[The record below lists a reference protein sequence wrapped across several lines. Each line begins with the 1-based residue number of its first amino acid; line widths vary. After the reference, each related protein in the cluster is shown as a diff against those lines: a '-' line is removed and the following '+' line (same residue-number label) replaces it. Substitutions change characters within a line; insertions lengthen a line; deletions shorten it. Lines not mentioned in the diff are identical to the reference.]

1 MTRSLFT
8 TSTGLCACIFLF
20 ALSVL
25 SSTAGTWQGKE
36 ITKDGVIHVQ
46 NPATPI
52 EKPSTLKPTERWRVG
67 GDDESDEVIFGVLS
81 GVTVDDDGNVYLL
94 DSQLNVIHVYSSSG
108 EFMRTIGREGEGP
121 GEFRK
126 PRGIFV
132 TGEGRIAVVQRM
144 PGKIILLTPEGD
156 AAGNHP
162 IPEQDGT
169 MIFSGGAR
177 AGDRMVLATESTGR
191 SDAGSVKVDHGLIG
205 IDAQGNQ
212 NASYWK
218 GTESLNF
225 QKPVFDEKQMNPAPS
240 WATGPAVQVF
250 NGDGTPDRVIERD
263 FELRKRS
270 DTEKEWRSPT
280 IAIVT
285 SSGEIKNQVIKSET
299 DRTIQGIYPQP
310 NGDLWVLSSRGAFD
324 VADDEI
330 GTFDVFDKE
339 GRFCRQITLKG
350 DGNLDYDG
358 FYFIGDNLFVLLR
371 QTTARGS
378 LSASAAE
385 GEEEPE
391 EAEPM
396 SVICYDIGSIVQGK
410 R

>member
-1 MTRSLFT
+1 
-8 TSTGLCACIFLF
+8 
-20 ALSVL
+20 
-25 SSTAGTWQGKE
+25 
-36 ITKDGVIHVQ
+36 
-46 NPATPI
+46 
-52 EKPSTLKPTERWRVG
+52 
-67 GDDESDEVIFGVLS
+67 
-81 GVTVDDDGNVYLL
+81 
-94 DSQLNVIHVYSSSG
+94 
-108 EFMRTIGREGEGP
+108 
-121 GEFRK
+121 
-126 PRGIFV
+126 
-132 TGEGRIAVVQRM
+132 
-144 PGKIILLTPEGD
+144 
-156 AAGNHP
+156 
-162 IPEQDGT
+162 
-169 MIFSGGAR
+169 
-177 AGDRMVLATESTGR
+177 
-191 SDAGSVKVDHGLIG
+191 
-205 IDAQGNQ
+205 
-212 NASYWK
+212 
-218 GTESLNF
+218 
-225 QKPVFDEKQMNPAPS
+225 
-240 WATGPAVQVF
+240 VQVF

-378 LSASAAE
+378 LSAR
-385 GEEEPE
+385 EEPE

>member
-1 MTRSLFT
+1 
-8 TSTGLCACIFLF
+8 
-20 ALSVL
+20 
-25 SSTAGTWQGKE
+25 
-36 ITKDGVIHVQ
+36 
-46 NPATPI
+46 
-52 EKPSTLKPTERWRVG
+52 VG
-67 GDDESDEVIFGVLS
+67 GDDENDKVIFGVLS
-81 GVTVDDDGNVYLL
+81 GVAVDDDGNVYLL

-126 PRGIFV
+126 PHGIFV
-132 TGEGRIAVVQRM
+132 TGEGKIAVVQRL
-144 PGKIILLTPEGD
+144 PGKIILLTPDGD

-162 IPEQDGT
+162 VPEQDGT

-177 AGDRMVLATESTGR
+177 AGDRIVLATESMGR
-191 SDAGSVKVDHGLIG
+191 SDAGSIKVDHGLIG
-205 IDAQGNQ
+205 IDARGNQ

-218 GTESLNF
+218 RTESLNLK
-225 QKPVFDEKQMNPAPS
+225 KPVFDEKRMTPAPS
-240 WATGPAVQVF
+240 WATGPDGRVFLCDHFDDYAVKVF
-250 NGDGTPDRVIERD
+250 NGDGTTDRVIERD

-270 DTEKEWRSPT
+270 DKEKEWRGPT

-285 SSGEIKNQVIKSET
+285 SSGEIKNRVIRSET
-299 DRTIQGIYPQP
+299 DRTIQCIYPRP

-324 VADDEI
+324 AADDEI

-339 GRFCRQITLKG
+339 GRFYRQITLKG

-358 FYFIGDNLFVLLR
+358 FYFIGTSLFVLLR

-378 LSASAAE
+378 LSASAAKDD
-385 GEEEPE
+385 EEPE

-396 SVICYDIGSIVQGK
+396 SVICYDVP
-410 R
+410 

>member
-1 MTRSLFT
+1 
-8 TSTGLCACIFLF
+8 
-20 ALSVL
+20 
-25 SSTAGTWQGKE
+25 
-36 ITKDGVIHVQ
+36 
-46 NPATPI
+46 
-52 EKPSTLKPTERWRVG
+52 
-67 GDDESDEVIFGVLS
+67 
-81 GVTVDDDGNVYLL
+81 
-94 DSQLNVIHVYSSSG
+94 
-108 EFMRTIGREGEGP
+108 
-121 GEFRK
+121 
-126 PRGIFV
+126 
-132 TGEGRIAVVQRM
+132 
-144 PGKIILLTPEGD
+144 
-156 AAGNHP
+156 
-162 IPEQDGT
+162 
-169 MIFSGGAR
+169 
-177 AGDRMVLATESTGR
+177 
-191 SDAGSVKVDHGLIG
+191 
-205 IDAQGNQ
+205 
-212 NASYWK
+212 
-218 GTESLNF
+218 LNF

-240 WATGPAVQVF
+240 WATGPDGRVYLSDHFDDYSVQVF